1 MKVYNREDRPRCL
14 EKCMT
19 VGDLRA
25 MLEDF
30 DNDSKVLLTSD
41 YGDYHHTEQ
50 ALPIESVEL
59 LDEDPFRCL
68 ATSGYSQSG
77 VAIQETHN
85 DELDDDYDPSVEHA
99 PAAGNDMLPGG
110 HTIQEGDILDDEIEV
125 VLLRTVRQ

>member
-1 MKVYNREDRPRCL
+1 MKVYNREDLPRFL
-14 EKCMT
+14 ENCMT

-41 YGDYHHTEQ
+41 YGDHHHTEQ

-68 ATSGYSQSG
+68 APSGYSQSG
-77 VAIQETHN
+77 VAIQETYN
-85 DELDDDYDPSVEHA
+85 DEEEDELEDLDEEREES
-99 PAAGNDMLPGG
+99 
-110 HTIQEGDILDDEIEV
+110 DEIEV